1 MLFFNFSSFQE
12 FRARK
17 NNAEFVT
24 IINSGFAVINKLR
37 AERGAKRVQSFE
49 QRAKSAQRKTFVK
62 NVNARM
68 FTAERAVSAMRA
80 ELQDNPEKYTRL
92 NLNPKEVTR
101 AHLIVINDNVY
112 TIRAVTTIRANW
124 ELIPVVKVVD
134 VMRSL
139 EQKAKLIQLVTRQ
152 MERGEIPE
160 SNPRTYVA
168 RLIKGE

>member
-17 NNAEFVT
+17 NNAEFIT
-24 IINSGFAVINKLR
+24 LINSGFAVINKLR

-49 QRAKSAQRKTFVK
+49 QRAKSAERKTFVK

-80 ELQDNPEKYTRL
+80 ELQDNPKKYTRL

-112 TIRAVTTIRANW
+112 TLRAVTTIRANW
-124 ELIPVVKVVD
+124 ELIPVAKVVD

>member
-1 MLFFNFSSFQE
+1 MLFFQFSSASE
-12 FRARK
+12 YKARK
-17 NNAEFVT
+17 NSAEF
-24 IINSGFAVINKLR
+24 IALINRGFAVINKLR
-37 AERGAKRVQSFE
+37 QERGAKRVQPFE
-49 QRAKSAQRKTFVK
+49 VRKKSAERKTFVK

-80 ELQDNPEKYTRL
+80 ELQDNPKKYTRL

-112 TIRAVTTIRANW
+112 TLRAVTTIRANW
-124 ELIPVVKVVD
+124 ELIPVTKVTD
-134 VMRSL
+134 VLRSL
-139 EQKAKLIQLVTRQ
+139 EQKVKLVQLVTRQ

>member
-17 NNAEFVT
+17 NSAEFITV
-24 IINSGFAVINKLR
+24 INSGFAVINKMR
-37 AERGAKRVQSFE
+37 AERGAKRIQSFE
-49 QRAKSAQRKTFVK
+49 QRAKSAERKTFVK
-62 NVNARM
+62 NVNARI

-80 ELQDNPEKYTRL
+80 ELQDNPDKYTRL

-101 AHLIVINDNVY
+101 AHLIVVDDNVY
-112 TIRAVTTIRANW
+112 TLRKVTTIRANW
-124 ELIPVVKVVD
+124 DLQPVKNVID

-139 EQKAKLIQLVTRQ
+139 EQKAKLIQYVTRQ
-152 MERGEIPE
+152 MERGEIPAE
-160 SNPRTYVA
+160 NPRAYVA

>member
-1 MLFFNFSSFQE
+1 MLFFGFSSFQE

-17 NNAEFVT
+17 NSAKFIT
-24 IINSGFAVINKLR
+24 IINNGFSVINKMR
-37 AERGAKRVQSFE
+37 AERGAKRIQSFE
-49 QRAKSAQRKTFVK
+49 QRAKSAERKTFVK
-62 NVNARM
+62 NVQARM

-80 ELQDNPEKYTRL
+80 ELQDHPDKYTRL

-112 TIRAVTTIRANW
+112 TLRAVTTIRANW
-124 ELIPVVKVVD
+124 EIQPVAKVTD
-134 VMRSL
+134 IMRSL

-152 MERGEIPE
+152 MERGEIPTE
-160 SNPRTYVA
+160 NPRAYVA

>member
-1 MLFFNFSSFQE
+1 MLYFNFSSFREYQ
-12 FRARK
+12 ARK
-17 NNAEFVT
+17 KSAEFITV
-24 IINSGFAVINKLR
+24 INSGFATINKMR

-49 QRAKSAQRKTFVK
+49 QRAKSAERKTFVK

-80 ELQDNPEKYTRL
+80 ELQDNPDKYTRL
-92 NLNPKEVTR
+92 NLNPKDVTR

-112 TIRAVTTIRANW
+112 TLRAVSAMRANW
-124 ELIPVVKVVD
+124 ELIPVAKVVD

-152 MERGEIPE
+152 MERGEIPAE
-160 SNPRTYVA
+160 NPRTYVA

>member
-17 NNAEFVT
+17 NSAEFITV
-24 IINSGFAVINKLR
+24 ISSGFAVINKMR
-37 AERGAKRVQSFE
+37 AGRGAKRVQSFE
-49 QRAKSAQRKTFVK
+49 QRAKSAERKTFVK

-80 ELQDNPEKYTRL
+80 ELQDNSGKYTRL

-112 TIRAVTTIRANW
+112 TLRAVTTIRANW
-124 ELIPVVKVVD
+124 ELIPVAKVVD

-139 EQKAKLIQLVTRQ
+139 EQKAKLIQQVTRQ

-160 SNPRTYVA
+160 SNPRAYVA